1 MSVESSEKLPRLL
14 FVDDEPSNLMMFEAA
29 FFEYYDILLA
39 HNAAEAKEILA
50 INDVQVIISDQR
62 MPQMNGAAL
71 LAAART
77 TYPNAVRIL
86 VTGFSDIE
94 DAITAINEGKIHRY
108 IKKPWNNTEFKLAID
123 EALQYYYVHKERDE
137 LLVTLEEKVKRRTQE
152 LEVANVQLEEQNVQL
167 QDLNQEKTEIL
178 SIISHDLRNPLGAIS
193 SLTEVLQNAEEFP
206 LDSAERKDIFIQISR
221 AIQRM
226 KELIHNLLS
235 ADMLESGTMPVRL
248 VSMSANGILGMLAQ
262 EYQARA
268 HGKNITIHFS
278 TKQDCVVKADEQL
291 FYQVCENLVSN
302 AIKYSPQNTNVWISV
317 VKSPDNIGTAEN
329 IRLSFRDEGPGISA
343 DDQKRL
349 FKRFARLS
357 AQPTG
362 GEHSTGLGLS
372 IVWKMVEA
380 MYGKVWCESVPGK
393 GAEFIV
399 ELPMGVIDAQ

>member
-1 MSVESSEKLPRLL
+1 MNVESSGNLPRLL

-77 TYPNAVRIL
+77 TYPDAVRIL

-94 DAITAINEGKIHRY
+94 DAISAINEGKIHRY

-123 EALQYYYVHKERDE
+123 EALQFYYVHKERDE
-137 LLVTLEEKVKRRTQE
+137 LLVTLEEKVKRRTKE
-152 LEVANVQLEEQNVQL
+152 LEAANTLLEEQNVQL

-193 SLTEVLQNAEEFP
+193 GLTDVLQNESDFAIGSP
-206 LDSAERKDIFIQISR
+206 ERKDIFIQISR

-226 KELIHNLLS
+226 KELINNLLS

-248 VSMSANGILGMLAQ
+248 VSVSANGILGLLVE
-262 EYQARA
+262 EYQTRA
-268 HGKNITIHFS
+268 EAKNISIHFS
-278 TKQDCVVKADEQL
+278 AEQDYLVKADEQL

-302 AIKYSPQNTNVWISV
+302 AVKYSPRNTNVWISMI
-317 VKSPDNIGTAEN
+317 KSPDNTGSSEN
-329 IRLSFRDEGPGISA
+329 IRLSFRDEGPGIST

-372 IVWKMVEA
+372 IVRKMVEA
-380 MYGKVWCESVPGK
+380 MNGKVWCESVPGK

-399 ELPMGVIDAQ
+399 ELPMGVVDTQ

>member
-1 MSVESSEKLPRLL
+1 
-14 FVDDEPSNLMMFEAA
+14 MMFEAA

-77 TYPNAVRIL
+77 TYPDAVRIL

-94 DAITAINEGKIHRY
+94 DAISAINEGKIHRY

-123 EALQYYYVHKERDE
+123 EALQFYYVHKERDE
-137 LLVTLEEKVKRRTQE
+137 LLVTLEEKVKRRTKE
-152 LEVANVQLEEQNVQL
+152 LEAANTLLEEQNVQL

-193 SLTEVLQNAEEFP
+193 GLTDVLQNESDFAIGSP
-206 LDSAERKDIFIQISR
+206 ERKDIFIQISR

-226 KELIHNLLS
+226 KELINNLLS

-248 VSMSANGILGMLAQ
+248 VSVSANGILGLLVE
-262 EYQARA
+262 EYQTRA
-268 HGKNITIHFS
+268 EAKNISIHFS
-278 TKQDCVVKADEQL
+278 AEQDYLVKADEQL

-302 AIKYSPQNTNVWISV
+302 AVKYSPRNTNVWISMI
-317 VKSPDNIGTAEN
+317 KSPDNTGSSEN
-329 IRLSFRDEGPGISA
+329 IRLSFRDEGPGIST

-372 IVWKMVEA
+372 IVRKMVEA
-380 MYGKVWCESVPGK
+380 MNGKVWCESVPGK

-399 ELPMGVIDAQ
+399 ELPMGVVDTQ

>member
-1 MSVESSEKLPRLL
+1 
-14 FVDDEPSNLMMFEAA
+14 
-29 FFEYYDILLA
+29 
-39 HNAAEAKEILA
+39 
-50 INDVQVIISDQR
+50 
-62 MPQMNGAAL
+62 L

-77 TYPNAVRIL
+77 TYPDAVRIL
-86 VTGFSDIE
+86 LTGFSDIE
-94 DAITAINEGKIHRY
+94 DAISAINEGKIHRY

-123 EALQYYYVHKERDE
+123 EALQFYYVHKERDE
-137 LLVTLEEKVKRRTQE
+137 LLVTLEEKVKRRTKE
-152 LEVANVQLEEQNVQL
+152 LEAANTLLEEQNVQL

-193 SLTEVLQNAEEFP
+193 GLTDVLQNESDFAIGSP
-206 LDSAERKDIFIQISR
+206 ERKDIFIQISR

-226 KELIHNLLS
+226 KELINNLLS

-248 VSMSANGILGMLAQ
+248 VSVSANGILGLLAE
-262 EYQARA
+262 EYQTRA
-268 HGKNITIHFS
+268 EAKNISIHFS
-278 TKQDCVVKADEQL
+278 AEQDYLVKADEQL

-302 AIKYSPQNTNVWISV
+302 AVKYSPRNTNVWISMI
-317 VKSPDNIGTAEN
+317 KSPDNTGSSEN
-329 IRLSFRDEGPGISA
+329 IRLSFRDEGPGIST

-372 IVWKMVEA
+372 IVRKMVEA
-380 MYGKVWCESVPGK
+380 MNGKVWCESVPGK

-399 ELPMGVIDAQ
+399 ELPMGVVDTQ